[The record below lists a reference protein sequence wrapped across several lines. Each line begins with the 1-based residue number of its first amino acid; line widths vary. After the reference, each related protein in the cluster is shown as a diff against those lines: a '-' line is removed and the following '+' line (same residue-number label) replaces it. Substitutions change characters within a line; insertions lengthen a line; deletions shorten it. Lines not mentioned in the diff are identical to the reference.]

1 MAENLGILERLFH
14 IRAKG
19 STVKTELL
27 AGLTTYVA
35 VAYIIFVNPSILS
48 DAGIPKEAAIAAT
61 IWSTVIATT
70 LLGMLTGVCPA
81 PTGLSSL
88 VSASLP
94 DIGPI
99 LFKLDI
105 AGALE
110 YGLISIIFSF
120 TVVELFDNM
129 GTLIALSRKAGM
141 MDEKGHIEN
150 LDRALMTDS
159 VGTLA
164 SSLLGTSTVTTYIE
178 GAAGIAQGGR
188 TGLTA
193 LTVAAL
199 FVLSIFFAPFVALV
213 PAFATAPALVI
224 VGGLMMSEAR
234 NINFADFTDGLPA
247 FLTII
252 MMPLT
257 YSIASGFAFGFVSY
271 VLLKLL
277 TGRVREVS
285 VVMWLIAGVFMINF
299 AMHG

>member
-1 MAENLGILERLFH
+1 MALNNS
-14 IRAKG
+14 G
-19 STVKTELL
+19 SLL
-27 AGLTTYVA
+27 IGVC
-35 VAYIIFVNPSILS
+35 
-48 DAGIPKEAAIAAT
+48 
-61 IWSTVIATT
+61 ATT